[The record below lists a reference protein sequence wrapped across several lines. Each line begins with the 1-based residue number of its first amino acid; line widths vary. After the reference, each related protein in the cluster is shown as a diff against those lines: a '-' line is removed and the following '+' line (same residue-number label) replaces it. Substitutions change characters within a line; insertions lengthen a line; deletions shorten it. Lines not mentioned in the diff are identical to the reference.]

1 MSMEQ
6 HKHEYLG
13 DVVRRASEEI
23 RGWPAWAQPFRPSAS
38 SKEEPTA
45 VKASSSQGKQPSGD

>member
-1 MSMEQ
+1 MEQ
-6 HKHEYLG
+6 NKQEYLG

-38 SKEEPTA
+38 LKEETAA
-45 VKASSSQGKQPSGD
+45 VKTPSSQGEQPSGN